1 MPSFRLICFDLD
13 GTLIDSRKDISD
25 SINRMLH
32 ELGLG
37 QRKESEIAAF
47 VGNGMANLIRQS
59 LGDRHEVYFDR
70 AVKMFRKDYDVH
82 CLDATRLYS
91 GVGDALRRIPG
102 HKTVITNKP
111 LGYSEKILKGLEI
124 RDLFEEVL
132 GGDMHF
138 PKKPAPDSVLHL
150 AGKHNVPAKE
160 ILFVG
165 DSLLDIH
172 TGKNAGAKTCA
183 VTYGFGKK
191 AELVSARPDFV
202 IDKFE
207 DLLEI
212 IRSSDFSR

>member
-1 MPSFRLICFDLD
+1 MPSFPLICFDLD

-32 ELGLG
+32 ELGFG
-37 QRKESEIAAF
+37 HRKESEIAAF

-59 LGDRHEVYFDR
+59 LGENHEAYFDR
-70 AVKMFRKDYDVH
+70 AVKIFRKDYDTH

-91 GVGDALRRIPG
+91 GVGNALRRIPG
-102 HKTVITNKP
+102 RKTVITNKP
-111 LGYSEKILKGLEI
+111 LSFSEKILKGLQI
-124 RDLFEEVL
+124 RSMFDEVL

-150 AGKHNVPAKE
+150 AGKYGVSTGE

-172 TGKNAGAKTCA
+172 TGKNAGTKTCA

-191 AELVSARPDFV
+191 AELESARPDFV
-202 IDKFE
+202 IDEFE
-207 DLLEI
+207 DLLKI
-212 IRSSDFSR
+212 I